1 MSVRE
6 NVGGGRSSSVVC
18 LDARLTLPEKLVLD
32 RHIRGARGLG
42 RLKRFRGV
50 GRLCDH
56 LGTVRCAR
64 RSSLQQPF
72 STKVDYCHNRTKLLA
87 DLLLNARNP
96 ILPKEIQEA
105 YGQIAVPR
113 LASVFG

>member
-1 MSVRE
+1 
-6 NVGGGRSSSVVC
+6 
-18 LDARLTLPEKLVLD
+18 
-32 RHIRGARGLG
+32 
-42 RLKRFRGV
+42 
-50 GRLCDH
+50 
-56 LGTVRCAR
+56 
-64 RSSLQQPF
+64 LQQPF